1 MAKTLQVLVI
11 SENPLGQTTDYR
23 LSVLVLLPRLERID
37 KDPVSPEER
46 ADALERIKVQLKY
59 LSQALIVQLVR
70 QNVHVCWLFSY
81 IYVIPGA

>member
-1 MAKTLQVLVI
+1 MTLSASLLFRGNTIYEENSLQGLKILAKTLRVLVI

-46 ADALERIKVQLKY
+46 ADALERIKVQLK
-59 LSQALIVQLVR
+59 
-70 QNVHVCWLFSY
+70 
-81 IYVIPGA
+81 

>member
-1 MAKTLQVLVI
+1 MTLSASLLFRGNTIYEENSLQGLKILAKTLHVLII
-11 SENPLGQTTDYR
+11 SENPLGQMTDYR

-59 LSQALIVQLVR
+59 
-70 QNVHVCWLFSY
+70 FS
-81 IYVIPGA
+81 